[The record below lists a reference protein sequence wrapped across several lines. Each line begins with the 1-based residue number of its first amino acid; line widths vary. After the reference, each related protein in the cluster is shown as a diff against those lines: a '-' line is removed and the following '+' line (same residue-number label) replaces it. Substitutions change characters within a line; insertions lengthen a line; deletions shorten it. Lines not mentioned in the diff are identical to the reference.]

1 MATKQ
6 TYTTSEAADI
16 LEMSSSTL
24 RRLVAMEIIP
34 CTTTYGGHYRF
45 TLENLTKYQK
55 AQNA

>member
-6 TYTTSEAADI
+6 TYTTSEAADY

-24 RRLVAMEIIP
+24 RRLVALGLIP

-45 TLENLTKYQK
+45 TLENLNKYK
-55 AQNA
+55 AQQNA

>member
-1 MATKQ
+1 MATPK
-6 TYTTSEAADI
+6 TYTTSEAADY

-24 RRLVAMEIIP
+24 RRLVALDLIP

-45 TLENLTKYQK
+45 TLENLMKYEE

>member
-24 RRLVAMEIIP
+24 RRLVAMDLIP

-45 TLENLTKYQK
+45 TLENLMKYQER
-55 AQNA
+55 QNA